1 MEDIFPSSPVS
12 PPLPFDGARAFSIT
26 NSWSPLTQW
35 PAFRYSFLPLAV
47 PSIPVSSV
55 TPEASTTENRRKER
69 AEKACFPFHPAP
81 PLHEKAPPSQK
92 ERRRQN
98 TLTS

>member
-1 MEDIFPSSPVS
+1 MEDVFPSSPVS
-12 PPLPFDGARAFSIT
+12 PPLPFGGARAFSIT
-26 NSWSPLTQW
+26 NSWSPSTQC
-35 PAFRYSFLPLAV
+35 AGFQISFLPLAV

-55 TPEASTTENRRKER
+55 TPEASTTENRRKEH
-69 AEKACFPFHPAP
+69 AEKTCFPFHPPP
-81 PLHEKAPPSQK
+81 PLHKKAPPSRK